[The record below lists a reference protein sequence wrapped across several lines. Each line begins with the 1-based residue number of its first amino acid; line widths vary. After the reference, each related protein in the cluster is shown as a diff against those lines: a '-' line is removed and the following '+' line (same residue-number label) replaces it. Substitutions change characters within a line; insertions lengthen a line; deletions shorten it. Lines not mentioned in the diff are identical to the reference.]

1 MRGVGAD
8 EAEPAG
14 RAVGR
19 VATSRTGG
27 LLRWLGGAAATAL
40 LLALVL
46 PLLALALSTGTDELA
61 AGLHD
66 PSFFPALGLSLRTS
80 LWSLA
85 AVIAGGTPLAY
96 AVARSERPSVRW
108 VERLVDLPVV
118 LPPAVLG
125 VGLLA
130 AFGRQGLFGGGLEA
144 LGVQVAF
151 SEAAVVLAQT
161 VVAAPFFVQS
171 AIAAFRQV
179 DPDALLVARTL
190 GASAE
195 HAMLRVALPAAAPGL
210 IAGAGLAWARALG
223 EFGATLLFAGNLV
236 GRTQTLPLAIYAALE
251 QDVRVAVAL
260 ALVLGGVGTLLLLG
274 LRGLPALLR
283 RRSGGA
289 FDVG

>member
-1 MRGVGAD
+1 MRRVEPVET
-8 EAEPAG
+8 EAAA
-14 RAVGR
+14 RAAKMR
-19 VATSRTGG
+19 RGG

-66 PSFFPALGLSLRTS
+66 PSFLPALGLSLRTS

-125 VGLLA
+125 VGLLT
-130 AFGRQGLFGGGLEA
+130 AFGRQGLFGGGLDA

-195 HAMLRVALPAAAPGL
+195 QAMVRVALPAAAPGL
-210 IAGAGLAWARALG
+210 VAGAGLAWARALG

-260 ALVLGGVGTLLLLG
+260 ALVLAGVGTLLLLG
-274 LRGLPALLR
+274 LRGLPSLLR
-283 RRSGGA
+283 SRSGGA

>member
-1 MRGVGAD
+1 M
-8 EAEPAG
+8 
-14 RAVGR
+14 GR